1 MQTKLNQ
8 LIKDGEG
15 LTVEFKSCEKELS
28 NSVYETVSAFSN
40 RYGGYII
47 LGVKDSGNVCGVN
60 PKAVSK
66 IKKDFISSLNNPL
79 RFAPT
84 LFLSFEE
91 AEINDKIIL
100 WCYVPPNSQVVMF
113 NGKIYDRAEDG
124 DMDIS
129 RNSEIVAQLH
139 RRKTADYSERRIF
152 PYSKNEDFDFERLIP
167 KIRRLA
173 SNRQSD
179 HPWTSMSNM
188 ELLRSAGL
196 YQDDLETGKSGFNLA
211 AILLFGRN
219 EVIRSCTNNYI
230 TDAICRKENLDRYD
244 DRLIVTTNLIDA
256 YEQLIEFINKHTLD
270 KFYIIDDQSVSIR
283 SKIAR
288 ELVSNILAHR
298 DYTSAYPAKIII
310 EQNRIV
316 TENWSLPKNP
326 GRIDPNSFT
335 PYPKNP
341 LLASFFIHIGRADIL
356 GSGVRNL
363 YKFTKMYSDSEP
375 ELVDGDVFKTVV
387 PFALFN
393 YEMSDNLSDNS
404 IVSDK
409 MSDNSVMSDKMSDNL
424 SDNSIVSD
432 KMSDNEEMSEPQPGL
447 KNEGSPLD
455 KAYHDIIL
463 AHLAENGEVSA
474 TEAAILIGKNP
485 KTSRRVLLQL
495 VDDGILTVTGANKNR
510 MYKKK

>member
-1 MQTKLNQ
+1 M
-8 LIKDGEG
+8 
-15 LTVEFKSCEKELS
+15 F
-28 NSVYETVSAFSN
+28 YETVSAFSN
-40 RYGGYII
+40 RYGGYIL
-47 LGVKDSGNVCGVN
+47 LGVKDNGNISGVN
-60 PKAVSK
+60 SKFVSK
-66 IKKDFISSLNNPL
+66 MKKDFVSSLNNPL

-91 AEINDKIIL
+91 AEINGKIIL

-113 NGKIYDRAEDG
+113 GGKIYDRAEDG
-124 DMDIS
+124 DMDIT
-129 RNSEIVAQLH
+129 RNSEMVAQIH
-139 RRKTADYSERRIF
+139 RRKAADYSERKIF
-152 PYSKNEDFDFERLIP
+152 PYSKNEDFDFERLMP

-179 HPWTSMSNM
+179 HPWVNMSDLD
-188 ELLRSAGL
+188 LLRSAGL

-211 AILLFGRN
+211 AILLFGRD

-230 TDAICRKENLDRYD
+230 TDAIYRKEDLDRYD
-244 DRLIVTTNLIDA
+244 DRLMVTTNLIDA

-270 KFYIIDDQSVSIR
+270 KFYMIDDQSISIR

-288 ELVSNILAHR
+288 ELVSNILVHR

-310 EQNRIV
+310 EQNRII

-326 GRIDPNSFT
+326 GRIDPNNFT

-363 YKFTKMYSDSEP
+363 YKFTKMYSGSEP
-375 ELVDGDVFKTVV
+375 ELIDDDVFKTVV
-387 PFALFN
+387 PFTLLN
-393 YEMSDNLSDNS
+393 NEMSDNK
-404 IVSDK
+404 V
-409 MSDNSVMSDKMSDNL
+409 
-424 SDNSIVSD
+424 VSD
-432 KMSDNEEMSEPQPGL
+432 KMSDNEVVSDKMS
-447 KNEGSPLD
+447 D
-455 KAYHDIIL
+455 KTYREVIIDY
-463 AHLAENGEVSA
+463 LAENDEISA
-474 TEAAILIGKNP
+474 TEAAMLIGKNQ

-495 VDDGILTVTGANKNR
+495 VNDDILIATGANKNR

>member
-1 MQTKLNQ
+1 MLTKLNK

-15 LTVEFKSCEKELS
+15 LNVEYKSCEKELS
-28 NSVYETVSAFSN
+28 ASVYETVSAFSN
-40 RYGGYII
+40 RYGGYIL
-47 LGVKDSGNVCGVN
+47 LGVKDNGNVIGID
-60 PKAVSK
+60 PKAASK
-66 IKKDFISSLNNPL
+66 IKKDFVSSLNNPL

-84 LFLSFEE
+84 LFISFEE
-91 AEINDKIIL
+91 AEINGKTIL

-113 NGKIYDRAEDG
+113 NSKIYDRAEDG
-124 DMDIS
+124 DMDIT
-129 RNSEIVAQLH
+129 RNSEMVAQLH
-139 RRKTADYSERRIF
+139 RRKAADYSERKIF

-167 KIRRLA
+167 KVRRLA

-179 HPWTSMSNM
+179 HPWTSMTDM

-211 AILLFGRN
+211 AILLFGRD
-219 EVIRSCTNNYI
+219 EVIRSCTNNYL

-270 KFYIIDDQSVSIR
+270 KFYMIDDQSVSIR

-288 ELVSNILAHR
+288 ELVSNILVHR

-326 GRIDPNSFT
+326 GRIDPNNFT

-363 YKFTKMYSDSEP
+363 YKFTKMYSGCEP
-375 ELVDGDVFKTVV
+375 ELIDNDVFKTVV
-387 PFALFN
+387 PFTFYN
-393 YEMSDNLSDNS
+393 EEMSDKDAVSDKKSDNLSN
-404 IVSDK
+404 
-409 MSDNSVMSDKMSDNL
+409 
-424 SDNSIVSD
+424 
-432 KMSDNEEMSEPQPGL
+432 NEEMS
-447 KNEGSPLD
+447 D
-455 KAYHDIIL
+455 KKSDKVYRDVIL
-463 AHLAENGEVSA
+463 AYLSENSHINTA
-474 TEAAILIGKNP
+474 DAAKLIGRNP
-485 KTSRRVLLQL
+485 KTAQRVLIKLA
-495 VDDGILTVTGANKNR
+495 DEGIVSATGANKNR
-510 MYKKK
+510 IYKKSKS

>member
-1 MQTKLNQ
+1 MLTKLNK

-15 LTVEFKSCEKELS
+15 LNVEYKSCEKELS
-28 NSVYETVSAFSN
+28 ASVYETVSAFSN
-40 RYGGYII
+40 RYGGYIL
-47 LGVKDSGNVCGVN
+47 LGVKDNGNVIGID
-60 PKAVSK
+60 PKAASK
-66 IKKDFISSLNNPL
+66 IKKDFVSSLNNPL

-84 LFLSFEE
+84 LFISFEE
-91 AEINDKIIL
+91 AEINGKTIL

-113 NGKIYDRAEDG
+113 NSKIYDRAEDG
-124 DMDIS
+124 DMDIT
-129 RNSEIVAQLH
+129 RNSEMVAQLH
-139 RRKTADYSERRIF
+139 RRKAADYSERKIF

-167 KIRRLA
+167 KVRRLA

-179 HPWTSMSNM
+179 HPWTSMSDM

-211 AILLFGRN
+211 AILLFGRD
-219 EVIRSCTNNYI
+219 EVIRSCTNNYL
-230 TDAICRKENLDRYD
+230 TDAICRKENLDHYD

-270 KFYIIDDQSVSIR
+270 KFYMIDDQSVSIR

-288 ELVSNILAHR
+288 ELVSNILVHR

-326 GRIDPNSFT
+326 GRIDPNNFT

-363 YKFTKMYSDSEP
+363 YKFTKMYSGCEP
-375 ELVDGDVFKTVV
+375 ELIDNDVFKTVI
-387 PFALFN
+387 PFTFYN
-393 YEMSDNLSDNS
+393 EEMSDKDAVSDKKSDNLSN
-404 IVSDK
+404 
-409 MSDNSVMSDKMSDNL
+409 
-424 SDNSIVSD
+424 
-432 KMSDNEEMSEPQPGL
+432 NEEMS
-447 KNEGSPLD
+447 D
-455 KAYHDIIL
+455 KKSDKVYRDVIL
-463 AHLAENGEVSA
+463 AYLSENSHINTA
-474 TEAAILIGKNP
+474 DAAILIGRNP
-485 KTSRRVLLQL
+485 KTAQRVLIKLA
-495 VDDGILTVTGANKNR
+495 DEGIVSATGANKNR
-510 MYKKK
+510 IYKKSKS